1 MEVEEARLVLTVTGL
16 ENKGFTFV
24 THYAPKDG

>member
-1 MEVEEARLVLTVTGL
+1 VDEARLVLTVTGL